1 VTHPRLIFN
10 TIWFFTTIFF
20 FSSPSY
26 YHGESPVIAVLMT
39 GVICFNFGSIL
50 KPYKFQ
56 TRGIEIL
63 SKELDRFLKY
73 LLIIVIIG
81 VIAQLKLFL
90 SVEGG
95 LAVKFFQVRHKISV
109 EMIDFYGV
117 WKYASTLSIFG
128 MIIGRLAN
136 RRIAYLYLFS
146 SLVLALLITGR
157 SPVLQVFL
165 YFIISGWIRETSIKK
180 VLKTIFLLAGF
191 FLIFFFSFGKFTGKF
206 DGTFTDA
213 ILALQHYFC
222 SGVGAL
228 NHFILERGEL
238 ELIRWTDSPFVFRFF
253 QAVLVKLGLA
263 KSVMPLVLPFT
274 YTPVRTNLYTQWYV
288 YYIDFGLS
296 GVALFSFF
304 TGYLTQTIYSNY
316 LLFRAKFGVVCL
328 PSVLLVLIYQSV
340 LQTGL
345 QENYFL
351 TVSSILQVILIWY
364 GFKIYLLYSRR

>member
-10 TIWFFTTIFF
+10 TIWFFTAIFF
-20 FSSPSY
+20 FSSSSY
-26 YHGESPVIAVLMT
+26 YHGESPVIAVLMA
-39 GVICFNFGSIL
+39 GVICFNVGSIL

-56 TRGIEIL
+56 TRGVEIL
-63 SKELDRFLKY
+63 SKKLDRFLIY
-73 LLIIVIIG
+73 LMIVVIIG
-81 VIAQLKLFL
+81 LIAQLKLFL

-136 RRIAYLYLFS
+136 NRIAYIYLVL
-146 SLVLALLITGR
+146 SLILALLITGR

-165 YFIISGWIRETSIKK
+165 YFIISGWLRGTTIEK
-180 VLKTIFLLAGF
+180 VLKTLFFLAGF

-206 DGTFTDA
+206 DGNLSDA
-213 ILALQHYFC
+213 IIALQHYFC

-228 NHFILERGEL
+228 NYFILERGEL

-253 QAVLVKLGLA
+253 QAVLVKFGLA
-263 KSVMPLVLPFT
+263 KSAIPLVLPFT

-288 YYIDFGLS
+288 YYIDFGLF
-296 GVALFSFF
+296 GVALFSFI
-304 TGYLTQTIYSNY
+304 TGYLTHTIYSNY
-316 LLFRAKFGVVCL
+316 LLYREKFGVIGL
-328 PSVLLVLIYQSV
+328 PAVLLVLIYQSV

-351 TVSSILQVILIWY
+351 TLSSILQVILIWY
-364 GFKIYLLYSRR
+364 GLKIYVLYSRR

>member
-1 VTHPRLIFN
+1 
-10 TIWFFTTIFF
+10 
-20 FSSPSY
+20 
-26 YHGESPVIAVLMT
+26 MT
-39 GVICFNFGSIL
+39 GVICFNLGSIL

-56 TRGIEIL
+56 TRGVELL
-63 SKELDRFLKY
+63 SKELDKFLIY
-73 LLIIVIIG
+73 LMIVVIFG

-90 SVEGG
+90 SVEGA

-117 WKYASTLSIFG
+117 WKYTSTLSIFG
-128 MIIGRLAN
+128 MIIGRLAD

-146 SLVLALLITGR
+146 SLILALLITGR

-165 YFIISGWIRETSIKK
+165 YFIISGWLRGTSIKK
-180 VLKTIFLLAGF
+180 VIKAIFLLVGF
-191 FLIFFFSFGKFTGKF
+191 FVIFFFSFGKFTGKF

-228 NHFILERGEL
+228 NYFILDRGEL

-263 KSVMPLVLPFT
+263 KSAIPLVLPFT

-296 GVALFSFF
+296 GVALLSFI
-304 TGYLTQTIYSNY
+304 TGYLAQTIYSNY
-316 LLFRAKFGVVCL
+316 LLYREKFGVIAL

-364 GFKIYLLYSRR
+364 GFKIFLLYSRRKLWRPFGRY